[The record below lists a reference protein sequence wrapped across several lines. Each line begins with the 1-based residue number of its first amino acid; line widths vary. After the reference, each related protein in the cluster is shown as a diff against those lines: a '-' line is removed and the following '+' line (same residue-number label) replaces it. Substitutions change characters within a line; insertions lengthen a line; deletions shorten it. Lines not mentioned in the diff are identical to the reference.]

1 MTHVFILTQAMG
13 SLEELQM
20 PQNGI
25 LHEGITALADALASN
40 TNLRLLNMNDNT
52 FTEAGAKAM
61 AKVIP
66 VKKAL
71 ADSILLSIS
80 VLLLVFA
87 VTISLSNNSGK
98 SYFVVQF
105 AGFAKPTKLG
115 GTQLW

>member
-1 MTHVFILTQAMG
+1 MLQLQCNICSYFIVTQAMG

-61 AKVIP
+61 AKVKP
-66 VKKAL
+66 VTK
-71 ADSILLSIS
+71 
-80 VLLLVFA
+80 VLE
-87 VTISLSNNSGK
+87 I
-98 SYFVVQF
+98 
-105 AGFAKPTKLG
+105 
-115 GTQLW
+115 

>member
-1 MTHVFILTQAMG
+1 MG

-66 VKKAL
+66 IKEAL
-71 ADSILLSIS
+71 ADNIVSDIS
-80 VLLLVFA
+80 VML
-87 VTISLSNNSGK
+87 
-98 SYFVVQF
+98 
-105 AGFAKPTKLG
+105 
-115 GTQLW
+115 